1 MYCNE
6 AYVVDNEEVE
16 DWTSS
21 LQMLLTFVSSLTLK
35 HPDVDVQQA
44 AIFSAVLITLVVDS
58 KTLLEQ
64 DNTDILVDAV
74 VFLMNN
80 LANGTHQPYS
90 PPKFRPSTRSILV
103 NCFFFASLC
112 LSIGTALAAVL
123 AMQWV
128 TDYSAVTGRAGST
141 PEERMKRRHFRY
153 RARIDWKMGRIIGA
167 LPIALHLSVLLFF
180 AGLLIWMWDVHHS
193 VFGAVLVCGVL
204 SALFYAVT
212 TILAVFC
219 PSCPYR
225 TPLANWIYILLHIVM
240 KLLSHSTWMRPNEPK
255 LDKEMGDGTTNSLH
269 RSKFWRLLDD
279 LHSCFAQRSLN
290 LRDEI
295 YIESPDSTLK
305 RASLIWLSNYISI
318 SPDVYK
324 RLLVLINGLATVSDE
339 APDSSVNVD
348 VPWAKI
354 LHALGSIYMSFV
366 QNLDLG
372 EEDFT
377 ELASQTRCLSQAGMR
392 GIVVSNMGSGVLRT
406 DDPEF
411 PVRLLHAWTA
421 SISCHTSD
429 ELRRQRFSDEV
440 TVQDCINSMSS
451 TPQELLKTWWELLD
465 HEEQTCERVLPVLLD
480 NLSLGSREKQEER
493 LDVLLYLVSTRRLP
507 WASTV
512 PVSADVEWPFTPLLR
527 RLRVID
533 WVDSL
538 PKHPH
543 QQKILRT
550 LSVCSI
556 NYSRKIILAPHEVT
570 RSEGAEL
577 RRMGLQGEDSR
588 YESPEEML
596 YSTLTAFDKILA
608 SAENL
613 QTKQSMWDTMI
624 KIFYHD
630 LMRFGISF
638 DPKRYGE
645 ENEWAL
651 QSLQSLSS
659 PALRLI
665 ACVTLGFKWE
675 DKWSLGLIDE
685 MLGNSN
691 LGILTQ
697 VCFQDPPFINGDCTT
712 LWSLRLRLSI
722 YFDSYQVAAYFGK
735 ALNDMSTLKHTEQ
748 EIQAT
753 RLGVTHSGDLILA
766 LFHLNCSY
774 PWDESFKS
782 SPTFITDVLIGNIA
796 SIQWI
801 DDVVVPVECI
811 QYLVSICHDLSN
823 EPTRLIR
830 LLIELIRADIN
841 HEPVS
846 RRPSNLLNLLKH
858 AKTHLGS
865 KELRPYAPSCHRLVA
880 FIRESHK
887 QFEDAWDEVI
897 SREIGFYHFSPSYE
911 QVDRGELRT
920 LCDEVITLLE
930 PMGPW
935 DGNEV
940 DISWPRCLVRPT
952 GTRQKPCREE
962 YDDQKRAY
970 NLDVD
975 DQEQEYRSDPKDEGN
990 IPSLIM
996 EATEEK
1002 EVE

>member
-1 MYCNE
+1 
-6 AYVVDNEEVE
+6 
-16 DWTSS
+16 
-21 LQMLLTFVSSLTLK
+21 
-35 HPDVDVQQA
+35 
-44 AIFSAVLITLVVDS
+44 
-58 KTLLEQ
+58 
-64 DNTDILVDAV
+64 
-74 VFLMNN
+74 
-80 LANGTHQPYS
+80 
-90 PPKFRPSTRSILV
+90 
-103 NCFFFASLC
+103 
-112 LSIGTALAAVL
+112 
-123 AMQWV
+123 MQWV

-153 RARIDWKMGRIIGA
+153 RGRIDWKMGRIIGA
-167 LPIALHLSVLLFF
+167 LPIALHLAVLLFF

-193 VFGAVLVCGVL
+193 VFGVVLVCGVL
-204 SALFYAVT
+204 STLFYAVT
-212 TILAVFC
+212 TTLAVFC

-225 TPLANWIYILLHIVM
+225 TPLANWIYILIHILM
-240 KLLSHSTWMRPNEPK
+240 KLLSHSTWMRHNESK
-255 LDKEMGDGTTNSLH
+255 LDKEMGDGTTNSPH
-269 RSKFWRLLDD
+269 RSTFRRLLDD
-279 LHSCFAQRSLN
+279 LRSCFAQRSLN
-290 LRDEI
+290 LRDDI
-295 YIESPDSTLK
+295 YIRSSDKTLI

-324 RLLVLINGLATVSDE
+324 RLLVLINGLASVSDE
-339 APDSSVNVD
+339 APDSSANVD
-348 VPWAKI
+348 VPWTKI

-366 QNLDLG
+366 QNLDLS
-372 EEDFT
+372 EEEFT
-377 ELASQTRCLSQAGMR
+377 EFASQTRCLSQAGIKEIME
-392 GIVVSNMGSGVLRT
+392 SNVGSGVVRT
-406 DDPEF
+406 NDPEF
-411 PVRLLHAWTA
+411 PIRLLHAWTN
-421 SISCHTSD
+421 SISLHTSD
-429 ELRRQRFSDEV
+429 ALRRQRFSDEA
-440 TVQDCINSMSS
+440 TVQDCVNSMSS
-451 TPQELLKTWWELLD
+451 TPQELLETWWELLGD
-465 HEEQTCERVLPVLLD
+465 EEQTCEHILPKLLD
-480 NLSLGSREKQEER
+480 NLLSGSREKQEER
-493 LDVLLYLVSTRRLP
+493 LDVLLYLISTRSLP

-512 PVSADVEWPFTPLLR
+512 VVAPYGERPFTPFLR

-538 PKHPH
+538 PEHPL
-543 QQKILRT
+543 QQRILRT
-550 LSVCSI
+550 LSVCLF
-556 NYSRKIILAPHEVT
+556 NYSQKIIVARHEVMDEEAT
-570 RSEGAEL
+570 EL
-577 RRMGLQGEDSR
+577 RRMGFQDGSR

-596 YSTLTAFDKILA
+596 YSTLATFDKILA

-613 QTKQSMWDTMI
+613 QTKRSMWDAMME
-624 KIFYHD
+624 IFYHD
-630 LMRFGISF
+630 LIRFGISF

-645 ENEWAL
+645 ENEWAF

-659 PALRLI
+659 LTLRLV
-665 ACVTLGFKWE
+665 ACVTLGFTWE
-675 DKWSLGLIDE
+675 DKWSLDLIEE
-685 MLGNSN
+685 MHYLGNSN

-697 VCFQDPPFINGDCTT
+697 ICFQDPPFINGDCTT

-735 ALNDMSTLKHTEQ
+735 ALNDMSILKHTEQ

-880 FIRESHK
+880 YIRESHK
-887 QFEDAWDEVI
+887 QFEDTWDEVI
-897 SREIGFYHFSPSYE
+897 SRDYGFYHSRPHYE

-920 LCDEVITLLE
+920 LCDEVIGLLE
-930 PMGPW
+930 PMGLW

-940 DISWPRCLVRPT
+940 DISWPRRLVRPT
-952 GTRQKPCREE
+952 GTRQKPCREFG
-962 YDDQKRAY
+962 DQEWAY
-970 NLDVD
+970 NSDVD
-975 DQEQEYRSDPKDEGN
+975 DQEREYRSDPENEGTF
-990 IPSLIM
+990 PSLIM